1 MDMVAKNFE
10 NFGIRLAEAKM
21 VTMTWNMP
29 METMTKKL
37 RLTRPGT
44 RQPWRTK
51 KTPQF
56 LTYQVGSAYRAGKRM
71 KMVLTDFRI
80 TLKNRVII
88 RQSMVRSRLTYASGP
103 GECGWKKKNLDSVWW
118 RMCRKLVWG
127 GFRRNG
133 REGEKEKIQIKYSN
147 NDIVKIYKTQP
158 ASAFCEAQHLKCIG
172 RVLGCKTTPH

>member
-37 RLTRPGT
+37 PLTRPGT

-103 GECGWKKKNLDSVWW
+103 GECGWKKRTWIQYGGECAGNWSEVDFVAMAVRVKKKRYKLNTAITISSRSIRPNQPQHFVKPNTSNASV
-118 RMCRKLVWG
+118 V
-127 GFRRNG
+127 
-133 REGEKEKIQIKYSN
+133 Y
-147 NDIVKIYKTQP
+147 
-158 ASAFCEAQHLKCIG
+158 
-172 RVLGCKTTPH
+172 